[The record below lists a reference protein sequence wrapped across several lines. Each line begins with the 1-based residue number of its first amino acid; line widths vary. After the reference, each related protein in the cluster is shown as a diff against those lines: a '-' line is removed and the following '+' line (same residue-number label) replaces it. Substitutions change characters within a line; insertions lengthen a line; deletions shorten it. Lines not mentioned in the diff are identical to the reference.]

1 MSTKYKGREIDGE
14 NHNMFFM
21 TNTTEVIKMMQ
32 SGHVFSDQKV
42 ITVIGIHKSKSC
54 SQSLMINLGALFC
67 HPTYSMCTW
76 IGIEFIE
83 QLCSSEKKCANAD

>member
-1 MSTKYKGREIDGE
+1 
-14 NHNMFFM
+14 
-21 TNTTEVIKMMQ
+21 MMQ

-67 HPTYSMCTW
+67 HPTYS
-76 IGIEFIE
+76 IGTGIGMESNFIE